1 MRTKRSLAGGISLL
15 SVVLLTAFSVIAS
28 THESRQIYSR
38 LQGLEADRW
47 YLEEEHS
54 RLLLE
59 QSTWAS
65 HHRIESEAVNSLKLV
80 VPASDQVR
88 VVSPGR
94 SLP

>member
-1 MRTKRSLAGGISLL
+1 MQGRRSLVGGLALLGIALL
-15 SVVLLTAFSVIAS
+15 SAFSVVAS

-65 HHRIESEAVNSLKLV
+65 HHRIESEALNSLKLV
-80 VPASDQVR
+80 VPAGNKVR
-88 VVSPGR
+88 VVSLGR
-94 SLP
+94 VPQ